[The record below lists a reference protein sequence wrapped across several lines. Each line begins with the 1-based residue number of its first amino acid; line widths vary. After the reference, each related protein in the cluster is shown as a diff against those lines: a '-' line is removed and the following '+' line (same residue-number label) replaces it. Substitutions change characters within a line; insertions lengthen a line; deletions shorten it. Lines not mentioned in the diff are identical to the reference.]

1 MPDTELELAQFVRG
15 EMDPAKFPHRDHV
28 RLGFE
33 MLRRRSFV
41 ETALHYSQ
49 GLQRMTARIG
59 KPEAFHQTI
68 TIAFLSLIAERMQ
81 SGSYEDFEAFM
92 RANGDLVDK
101 AMLGRWYS
109 SGRLGLDAARRTFVL
124 PDPVR

>member
-1 MPDTELELAQFVRG
+1 MPDTELELARFVRG

-33 MLRRRSFV
+33 MLRRHSFV

-59 KPEAFHQTI
+59 KPEAFHQTV

-81 SGSYEDFEAFM
+81 SGSYDDFEAFIQ
-92 RANGDLVDK
+92 ANDDLVSK
-101 AMLGRWYS
+101 GTLGRWYS
-109 SGRLGLDAARRTFVL
+109 PGRLGLEAARRTFVL